1 MTDLGTTEF
10 RKHLRVDARVTVSYL
25 GPTKNMSAGG
35 MCVMVDSPLAIG
47 SEVQIEFALPG
58 NGEPIRC
65 DAQVVWAD
73 KSRSKYEVGLVFLN
87 ISAEDKTRIEDFV
100 TQHISG

>member
-1 MTDLGTTEF
+1 MTGLGTTEF

-25 GPTKNMSAGG
+25 GPTKNLSAGG
-35 MCVMVDSPLAIG
+35 MCVIVDTPLAIG
-47 SEVQIEFALPG
+47 SEVQLEFALPG

-73 KSRSKYEVGLVFLN
+73 KARSKCEVGLVFLN
-87 ISAEDKTRIEDFV
+87 ISTDHKARIDDFV
-100 TQHISG
+100 TQYSS